1 MCQEVCCSHILEVD
15 ASSQVDWCVFVDI
28 DEYDASRQVGCSG
41 GFCWIFWMKAMLH
54 VKMLIDVVVVV
65 VFPQEENLD
74 VIKALCQSC
83 CRQFCRKILGTDEKS
98 VGICP
103 C

>member
-41 GFCWIFWMKAMLH
+41 GFC
-54 VKMLIDVVVVV
+54 
-65 VFPQEENLD
+65 
-74 VIKALCQSC
+74 
-83 CRQFCRKILGTDEKS
+83 
-98 VGICP
+98 
-103 C
+103 